1 MMKRTLLALVLLAA
15 AGTARAQ
22 AQSGRPFGLGLV
34 LGEPTGLTSK
44 LYLSSPVALQF
55 GLGWMDTFDN
65 YDGLYVNVDVLWHPA
80 VITRQPAFTMPFY
93 IGVGGRLLDHRW
105 CYYYDPP
112 RYCNDY
118 HDTHLGVRV
127 PFGLLMDFNRIPM
140 DLYFELAVVVD
151 LIYFDEYD
159 PIDDH
164 RRVDLNG
171 GIGARYYF

>member
-1 MMKRTLLALVLLAA
+1 MLKRTLLVVGLLAA
-15 AGTARAQ
+15 SSSAH

-44 LYLSSPVALQF
+44 LYLSAPFALQF
-55 GLGWMDTFDN
+55 GLGWMADYYD
-65 YDGLYVNVDVLWHPA
+65 YDGIYVNIDLIWHPA

-93 IGVGGRLLDHRW
+93 VGVGGRLLDNRYR
-105 CYYYDPP
+105 YYYQGPFYYDE
-112 RYCNDY
+112 

-140 DLYFELAVVVD
+140 DLYLELAVVVD
-151 LIYFDEYD
+151 LIYFDDFAPYG
-159 PIDDH
+159 H
-164 RRVDLNG
+164 GRRVDLNG